1 MSKKIALGMTVAAM
15 AVAIISSGAVY
26 AASDEISYR
35 GPNGVAPAVEPGE
48 EPGLGL
54 LEDYMVVY
62 TADQLGISVEE
73 IQAQLDEGLTLS
85 QVLLD
90 YGVVDVWS
98 MSDAAHT
105 YAVEQLAA
113 EGIEFPGWQNAAAG
127 YAMQG
132 DGLGTGL
139 GTGMGGGMGR
149 FGRTSR

>member
-1 MSKKIALGMTVAAM
+1 MSKKIALGMTAAVM
-15 AVAIISSGAVY
+15 AAVILSSGAVF
-26 AASDEISYR
+26 AAGNEISYR
-35 GPNGVAPAVEPGE
+35 GPNGVAPAVAPGE

-62 TADQLGISVEE
+62 VADQLNISVEE

-85 QVLLD
+85 QVVLD
-90 YGVVDVWS
+90 NGVTDVWS
-98 MSDAAHT
+98 MTDAARE

-132 DGLGTGL
+132 DGM
-139 GTGMGGGMGR
+139 GTGMGVGIGGGMGR

>member
-1 MSKKIALGMTVAAM
+1 MSKKIALGMTAAVM
-15 AVAIISSGAVY
+15 AVAILSSGAVF
-26 AASDEISYR
+26 AAGSEISYR

-54 LEDYMVVY
+54 MEDYMVAY
-62 TADQLGISVEE
+62 AADQLNISVEE
-73 IQAQLDEGLTLS
+73 IQARLDEGLTLS
-85 QVLLD
+85 QVMLD
-90 YGVVDVWS
+90 NGVTDVWS
-98 MSDAAHT
+98 MSNAARA

-132 DGLGTGL
+132 GGM
-139 GTGMGGGMGR
+139 GTGMSDGIGGGMGR

>member
-1 MSKKIALGMTVAAM
+1 MSKKVALGMTAAVL
-15 AVAIISSGAVY
+15 AVAIFSSGAVF
-26 AASDEISYR
+26 AAGSEISYR

-54 LEDYMVVY
+54 MEDYMVAY
-62 TADQLGISVEE
+62 AADQLNISVEE
-73 IQAQLDEGLTLS
+73 IQARLDEGLTLS
-85 QVLLD
+85 QVMLD
-90 YGVVDVWS
+90 NGVTDVWS
-98 MSDAAHT
+98 MSNAARA

-132 DGLGTGL
+132 GGM
-139 GTGMGGGMGR
+139 GTGMSDGIGGGMGR